1 MQAQKLPGKYAVN
14 TSIIINTPSSA
25 VWEVLKEFGTVSEW
39 APTVTK
45 SYYLNSKTS
54 GVGTARHCDIQGFGG
69 IQETVTDWQEGK
81 GFTYSVTP
89 LGPLA
94 ASNSRWNISSVD
106 DQTSK
111 LEVTL
116 SYDIRFGIL
125 GKILHKL
132 VMRKKLEQALPE
144 TLSATKKHVEKTYL
158 LNNNQPQLS
167 VAS

>member
-1 MQAQKLPGKYAVN
+1 MQVPKLPGKFAVN
-14 TSIIINTPSSA
+14 TAIIINAPSSA
-25 VWEVLKEFGTVSEW
+25 VWDVLKEFGTVSEW
-39 APTVTK
+39 APTVSK

-54 GVGTARHCDIQGFGG
+54 GIGTARHCDIQGFGG

-94 ASNSRWNISSVD
+94 ASNSRWDISSINE
-106 DQTSK
+106 QTSK

-144 TLSATKKHVEKTYL
+144 TLSATKKHVEKTY
-158 LNNNQPQLS
+158 QLDNTQAQFS